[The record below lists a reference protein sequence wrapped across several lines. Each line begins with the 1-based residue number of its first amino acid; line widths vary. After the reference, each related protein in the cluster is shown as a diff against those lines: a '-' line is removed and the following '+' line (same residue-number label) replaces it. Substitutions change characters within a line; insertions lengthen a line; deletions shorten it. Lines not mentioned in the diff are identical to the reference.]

1 MSSLL
6 SSEKG
11 LNKEL
16 IAEIDLDVFERL
28 ITGGEFSADD
38 AKRFT
43 AKVIAYFSSRIKK
56 TKRLRSK
63 LKRLDQ
69 SSWGCDTGHSQLN
82 EMIEV
87 ILSISLEESKV
98 HAEVSTL
105 LKLS

>member
-28 ITGGEFSADD
+28 LQGGEFSEDD

-43 AKVIAYFSSRIKK
+43 IKVIDYFSSRIKK
-56 TKRLRSK
+56 TKKLRTK

-69 SSWGCDTGHSQLN
+69 SSWGCATGHPQLN

-98 HAEVSTL
+98 HAEVLTL
-105 LKLS
+105 MKLS